1 MAVDDDAPE
10 RPVSEPETSP
20 DDPAAPP
27 AEAGA
32 SARLRDAALF
42 VSVAVLA
49 FGGLAGWLGFRTYE
63 SHRTEVQREQFLRAA
78 QQSARNL
85 TTIDHE
91 HAEADV
97 QRVLDSATGTFYE
110 DFSNRS
116 QPFIEIV
123 KTAQAKSIGTV
134 TEAGI
139 EEQTADQAQ
148 VLVAVSVNTT
158 NAGAAEQ
165 LPRAWR
171 MRISVTRVDG
181 QEKIS
186 NVAFVP

>member
-10 RPVSEPETSP
+10 RRVSEPQTSP
-20 DDPAAPP
+20 DDPTGPPAGAPP
-27 AEAGA
+27 
-32 SARLRDAALF
+32 RLLDAAVF
-42 VSVAVLA
+42 ASVAVLA

-63 SHRTEVQREQFLRAA
+63 SHRAEVQREQFLRAA
-78 QQSARNL
+78 QQGALNL

-123 KTAQAKSIGTV
+123 KTAQAKSVGTV

-139 EEQTADQAQ
+139 EQQTADEAQ

-181 QEKIS
+181 QEKVS

>member
-10 RPVSEPETSP
+10 RPVSEPATS
-20 DDPAAPP
+20 AGPP
-27 AEAGA
+27 AEVGA
-32 SARLRDAALF
+32 SARMRDAAVL
-42 VSVAVLA
+42 VAVAVLE

-63 SHRTEVQREQFLRAA
+63 SHRVEVQREQFLRAA
-78 QQSARNL
+78 QQGALNL

-123 KTAQAKSIGTV
+123 KTAQAKSVGTV

-139 EEQTADQAQ
+139 EEQTADEAQ

-181 QEKIS
+181 QEKVS